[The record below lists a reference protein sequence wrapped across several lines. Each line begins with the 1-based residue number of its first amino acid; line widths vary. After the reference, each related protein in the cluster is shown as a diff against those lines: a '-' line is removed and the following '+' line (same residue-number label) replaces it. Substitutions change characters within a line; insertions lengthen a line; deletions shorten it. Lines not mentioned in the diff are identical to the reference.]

1 MLKRCVYG
9 KVGFWDFIVGR
20 AIILEVCRGKTV
32 RFFSQVNDQIVTV
45 ELPEALVKEYWE
57 KTPDFQTFVEEFRV
71 RNPLAKDLQK
81 KAPPAAKAAAATKSV
96 LPRKRPATKDVSGVH
111 GRPVR
116 RARFSQA
123 RGGADHQSS
132 MPGWPPRVIP
142 CPSLSSQMPVRTSS
156 TTPAPQLLGC
166 TIKDKL
172 CASLFTP
179 TDPGDTGIR

>member
-96 LPRKRPATKDVSGVH
+96 LPRKRPATKDVSGSMVALSDAP
-111 GRPVR
+111 GSAKLVEVPIIN
-116 RARFSQA
+116 ARLATKSDTMPILVISDAGAYILNNTGSSVTWMYYKRQA
-123 RGGADHQSS
+123 
-132 MPGWPPRVIP
+132 
-142 CPSLSSQMPVRTSS
+142 
-156 TTPAPQLLGC
+156 
-166 TIKDKL
+166 L
-172 CASLFTP
+172 CQPLHP
-179 TDPGDTGIR
+179 H